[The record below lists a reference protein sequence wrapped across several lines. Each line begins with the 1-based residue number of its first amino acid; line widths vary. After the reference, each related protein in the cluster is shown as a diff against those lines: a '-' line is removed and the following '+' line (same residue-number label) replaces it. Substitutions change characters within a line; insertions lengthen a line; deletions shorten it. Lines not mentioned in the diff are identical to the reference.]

1 MTESAPAAAAPL
13 SESNDKLW
21 ASLAHFGGILSFLA
35 PLLIWLILKDR
46 GAKVNVEA
54 KESLNFQ
61 ITVAIAHIANFI
73 IGLILTAVTFG
84 LWSIVQT
91 LIWLAIVVVTVIFC
105 VMGGIKVNNGG
116 SYRYPFAFRFIK

>member
-1 MTESAPAAAAPL
+1 M
-13 SESNDKLW
+13 
-21 ASLAHFGGILSFLA
+21 
-35 PLLIWLILKDR
+35 
-46 GAKVNVEA
+46 NVEA